1 MAQKKISKNR
11 NTKQANLPF
20 LFRLPE
26 VPVALARFLIFILV
40 FANIGMAYLYFS
52 QAATYNV
59 RFVLFCA
66 TDSCSGSVS
75 TLDGYRGSVRSW
87 YGGKL
92 GRTFTSL
99 STIKVTGSHNAAYYS
114 GGSRSDTVK
123 TWNNVYADLNAK
135 GYINTYTKTVVQLG
149 FRSMGNCG
157 VGSYDGTLAISDPFK
172 GCSSIQP
179 SVLAHELGH
188 TFKLAGTSDMHRY
201 DGTLMNAPL
210 ACNGA
215 TLSNCALNS
224 TDRSWLLNNRAYWFP
239 NSTTTSTTTTT
250 TTTSSPY
257 VESSSDPYRSSCQTP
272 THQTLQAGN
281 SGNCVKH
288 LQWILVNKW
297 PTHGGSYVSNSGGI
311 DGGFGSGTTQAVKT
325 FQAYK
330 GLTADGVVGPKTW
343 DALH

>member
-26 VPVALARFLIFILV
+26 MPVALARFLIFILV

-59 RFVLFCA
+59 RFILFCA

-75 TLDGYRGSVRSW
+75 TLDGYRSNVRSW

-179 SVLAHELGH
+179 SGLAHERGH

-210 ACNGA
+210 ACNGNA
-215 TLSNCALNS
+215 LSSCALNS

-239 NSTTTSTTTTT
+239 NSTSTSTTTNT
-250 TTTSSPY
+250 
-257 VESSSDPYRSSCQTP
+257 C
-272 THQTLQAGN
+272 H
-281 SGNCVKH
+281 SG
-288 LQWILVNKW
+288 
-297 PTHGGSYVSNSGGI
+297 
-311 DGGFGSGTTQAVKT
+311 A
-325 FQAYK
+325 
-330 GLTADGVVGPKTW
+330 
-343 DALH
+343 